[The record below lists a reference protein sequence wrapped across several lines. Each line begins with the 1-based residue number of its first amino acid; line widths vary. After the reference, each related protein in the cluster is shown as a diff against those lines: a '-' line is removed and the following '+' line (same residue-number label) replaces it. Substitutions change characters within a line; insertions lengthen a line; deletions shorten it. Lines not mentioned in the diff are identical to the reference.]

1 MAIRSKCAFNNVKKI
16 DSMIRVYQIV
26 DKLKSGREIS
36 FRRLIELIT
45 RFYTFYFTDYESIA
59 DFSNQ
64 LQ

>member
-1 MAIRSKCAFNNVKKI
+1 MKKI
-16 DSMIRVYQIV
+16 DNMTKVYQIV

-36 FRRLIELIT
+36 FKRLIKLTT

-59 DFSNQ
+59 DFFNQ